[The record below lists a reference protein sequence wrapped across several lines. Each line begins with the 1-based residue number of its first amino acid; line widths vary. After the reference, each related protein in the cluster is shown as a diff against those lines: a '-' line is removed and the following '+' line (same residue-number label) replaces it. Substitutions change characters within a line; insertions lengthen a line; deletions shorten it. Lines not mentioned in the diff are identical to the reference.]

1 VGARREE
8 VRGLVVMSVVVDM
21 GGGAEVGG
29 GGGGDRAGEGM
40 GLRFI

>member
-29 GGGGDRAGEGM
+29 GGDRAGEGM